1 MVLNDI
7 YFGLIQAFSYMRL
20 SIWNEKS
27 SILKIDNLFSIRM
40 SPSLAIRTSSSF
52 SFIDSVLMT
61 FFIFLLSEASSFLW
75 CWTHSLISSSS
86 YTSHPS
92 TSSNYSSKSSSF
104 SSHYSSY
111 STSHWLSLLKI
122 SLSSWI
128 IIFIT
133 FLLVIILTSL
143 TFVSIALILNIIL
156 ISIIFSIFSIDNCS

>member
-7 YFGLIQAFSYMRL
+7 YFGLIQAFSYMRF

-27 SILKIDNLFSIRM
+27 SILKIDDLFSIRM
-40 SPSLAIRTSSSF
+40 SPSLAIRISSSF
-52 SFIDSVLMT
+52 SFIDSVLMN
-61 FFIFLLSEASSFLW
+61 FFISLLSEASSFMW

-104 SSHYSSY
+104 SSHHSSY
-111 STSHWLSLLKI
+111 STSHMLSFLKI

-128 IIFIT
+128 IVFIT
-133 FLLVIILTSL
+133 FLLVIILASL
-143 TFVSIALILNIIL
+143 TFVSISFILNLIL
-156 ISIIFSIFSIDNCS
+156 ISYVSSFFSINDCS